1 LPFIHLPKLRL
12 SEAPSFGLSGRNAR
26 RRASFALSCAVMASA
41 SFSVFAQSPNPIDPT
56 TSVSAKPLD
65 SASGAQDSAAAESA
79 LRDDFTRRQ
88 KSLDQ
93 RTAQNDYA
101 YGVKQHDCYSK
112 FFVNHCLDN
121 ARNEMREKRQRIR
134 QEQLALDDE
143 QRAERAKERDQQTAI
158 KQAQYQADA
167 PNRAA
172 TEKSNQQAFE
182 DKQRQNALAA
192 AQRNAEGPQRAANQA
207 AYDRKQADYQKK
219 LDDARARG
227 VQDAQEREDKAQR
240 YEQKQ
245 QDAATHRAEV
255 EARQKEA
262 ARKQQEKA
270 QQAQQ
275 EQQQQEQL
283 KQQQQQQGQ

>member
-1 LPFIHLPKLRL
+1 LPFNQLPTLRL
-12 SEAPSFGLSGRNAR
+12 SEALPLGQSAR
-26 RRASFALSCAVMASA
+26 LRASVACAVSLLVALPPVGA
-41 SFSVFAQSPNPIDPT
+41 LAQTPNPIDPT
-56 TSVSAKPLD
+56 TSVTAKPLG
-65 SASGAQDSAAAESA
+65 SASAAQDANAADSA
-79 LRDDFTRRQ
+79 LRADYERRQ
-88 KSLDQ
+88 KALDK
-93 RTAQNDYA
+93 RTQQNDYA
-101 YGVKQHDCYSK
+101 YGVKEHDCYGK

-121 ARNEMREKRQRIR
+121 ARNEMREKRQQIR

-143 QRAERAKERDQQTAI
+143 QRAERATERDQQTAI
-158 KQAQYQADA
+158 KQAQYEADA

-192 AQRNAEGPQRAANQA
+192 AQRNAEAPQRAANQA
-207 AYDRKQADYQKK
+207 AYDQKQADYQKK

-227 VQDAQEREDKAQR
+227 VQDAQEREVKAQR
-240 YEQKQ
+240 YDQKQ

-275 EQQQQEQL
+275 EQQRQEQL